1 MNIPDLPER
10 YPKKY
15 EIKRDEVHKYVLS
28 EIYQSLRKKMD
39 AMQFLEIR

>member
-1 MNIPDLPER
+1 M
-10 YPKKY
+10 
-15 EIKRDEVHKYVLS
+15 KREELHKEELT